1 MPLLFVRND
10 ITRMKVDAIVN
21 AANSEL
27 RAGGGVCGAIFE
39 AAGASELAMEC
50 ATLAPCGVGQ
60 SILTKGYALPA
71 QYIIHTVGPVW
82 QGGSSGEEGQLQAC
96 YTNSLALA
104 VAHKFKSIAFPLIS
118 SGIFGYPKEATMGVA
133 VSAIRSFLEENDIL
147 VYLVFFDTEANLIG
161 SQRYQDIARHID
173 DRYVQAHSHP
183 RGSQSPRRRG
193 PDNLYRSLSV
203 MASEG
208 DTDVCQ
214 VQENISAPLM
224 YPDATRKT
232 GAKRRSLADVVT
244 QLEETFSECLL
255 RHIDEK
261 GLTDVAVYKRA
272 NVDRR
277 LFSKIRSDK
286 THTPKKATALAFA
299 IALRLSSDETRDL
312 LKKAG
317 YALSNSSRFDI
328 IVAFCIE
335 EGVPDIDAVN
345 EILFQFE
352 EPLLG
357 A

>member
-1 MPLLFVRND
+1 MQV
-10 ITRMKVDAIVN
+10 
-21 AANSEL
+21 
-27 RAGGGVCGAIFE
+27 
-39 AAGASELAMEC
+39 
-50 ATLAPCGVGQ
+50 
-60 SILTKGYALPA
+60 
-71 QYIIHTVGPVW
+71 
-82 QGGSSGEEGQLQAC
+82 
-96 YTNSLALA
+96 A
-104 VAHKFKSIAFPLIS
+104 VA
-118 SGIFGYPKEATMGVA
+118 T
-133 VSAIRSFLEENDIL
+133 IRAYLQDHDIL

-183 RGSQSPRRRG
+183 RGSQSPRRRS
-193 PDNLYRSLSV
+193 PDNLYGSLKA
-203 MASEG
+203 MASER
-208 DTDVCQ
+208 DMEVCQ
-214 VQENISAPLM
+214 IQENISAPLM
-224 YPDATRKT
+224 YPDATSKT

-244 QLEETFSECLL
+244 QLEETFSECLI

-286 THTPKKATALAFA
+286 AHTPKKATALAFA
-299 IALRLSSDETRDL
+299 IALHLSLDETRDL
-312 LKKAG
+312 LRKAG

-335 EGVPDIDAVN
+335 EGVPDIDTVN